1 MKYLITLLI
10 AALSLNAFSQGIPQL
25 PYNPDENGDGLIGV
39 PDLQALLAQYGLEF
53 NSAVLSEDEESAIVY
68 MGLMAHP
75 LCTQACENLPGF
87 WNMANMGDLG
97 LVWDEVTNSGIT
109 WLNKDHNATTS
120 PPNPY
125 HYFEASSSRHYSTLY
140 PNEDWKCYCAT
151 HELPKVE
158 YKYINYLSILNGGQ
172 ELLNEAANEGWILM
186 PATQGTIARETL
198 WRWAIE

>member
-1 MKYLITLLI
+1 MRTLITVVI
-10 AALSLNAFSQGIPQL
+10 AALSLNAFGQGIPQL
-25 PYNPDENGDGLIGV
+25 PYNPDENGDGFIGV
-39 PDLQALLAQYGLEF
+39 PDLQALLSQYGLEF
-53 NSAVLSEDEESAIVY
+53 NSAVLSEDAQSAIVY
-68 MGLMAHP
+68 MGEMAHP

-125 HYFEASSSRHYSTLY
+125 HYFEASNSRHYSTLY

-151 HELPKVE
+151 KELPKVE
-158 YKYINYLSILNGGQ
+158 YKKISGSSETYVTSV
-172 ELLNEAANEGWILM
+172 ASEGWKLLDG
-186 PATQGTIARETL
+186 ATGGSNGIFGVM
-198 WRWAIE
+198 WRWAE